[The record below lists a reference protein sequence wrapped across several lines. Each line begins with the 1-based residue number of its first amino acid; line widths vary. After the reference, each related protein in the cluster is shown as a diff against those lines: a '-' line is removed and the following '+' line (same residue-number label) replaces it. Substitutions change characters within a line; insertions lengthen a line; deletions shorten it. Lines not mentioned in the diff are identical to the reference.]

1 MSGPTT
7 FKKGR
12 ESDADTLESTAS
24 PGVDAGTKTPDE
36 EQRKVSRRIEPSIR
50 VFPNSSI
57 RKVLELEMKESRT
70 VERVSAEALLVLHD
84 LLLKEGRKLARRSIE
99 YTVKGKRKTISPDDV
114 KRAIADLV
122 Y

>member
-1 MSGPTT
+1 VSEPTT
-7 FKKGR
+7 FKKGHG
-12 ESDADTLESTAS
+12 SDAHTLESTAGA
-24 PGVDAGTKTPDE
+24 GVDEGTKTPTE
-36 EQRKVSRRIEPSIR
+36 EEKKVSRRIEPSIR

-84 LLLKEGRKLARRSIE
+84 LLLKEGRKIAKRAIE
-99 YTVKGKRKTISPDDV
+99 YTVKDKRKTISPDDV

>member
-1 MSGPTT
+1 
-7 FKKGR
+7 
-12 ESDADTLESTAS
+12 LESTA
-24 PGVDAGTKTPDE
+24 GTGADTGPKTPE
-36 EQRKVSRRIEPSIR
+36 EEEKKVSRRIEPSIR

-84 LLLKEGRKLARRSIE
+84 LLLREGRKIAKRSIE
-99 YTVKGKRKTISPDDV
+99 YTVKDKRKTISPDDV